1 MNDEALITDLR
12 RWGEHC
18 AARYQRPPREEGGPG
33 AHPLSRA
40 REFAPGTRA
49 RAARLLEGRD
59 GHARRTIMA
68 ANGSAIAGGRIA
80 PAWATDPI
88 PCTET
93 RTPGPSEAAFDR
105 GIPPEYTWV
114 ERALIEL
121 RRQWPTRV
129 VVLEKEFT
137 VSASQRVK
145 ARLVSQETGR
155 TLSRWQYRRE
165 LQLGLCFLSA
175 KRA

>member
-12 RWGEHC
+12 RWGEHH
-18 AARYQRPPREEGGPG
+18 AARYQRPRRDDGGPDT
-33 AHPLSRA
+33 HPLSRA

-59 GHARRTIMA
+59 GHDRRAIMA
-68 ANGSAIAGGRIA
+68 ANGSAIARGCIA
-80 PAWATDPI
+80 PAWATAPI

-137 VSASQRVK
+137 VSASQGVK